1 MLQATRR
8 VGALALL
15 AVGAVH
21 LQEYIGADYRSIP
34 TIGTLFMLNAIGA
47 AVVGLALLAPVE
59 RLFRDRKG
67 DLVLGLLA
75 LAAVAIAVGAL
86 ISIFIAENGALFG
99 FSETGYSTA
108 IVVAIAAEAVTTVL
122 LAPVAAIKLLG
133 IGSSERAPHT
143 QRV

>member
-21 LQEYIGADYRSIP
+21 LQQYIGADYRSIP